1 MSRLTNCRV
10 CRAPLSA
17 SPELRLPKT
26 PRGTQYFIT
35 KEQFA
40 SDYGVTIDVFSC
52 EFCGHVQLD
61 GEPVIYDNDCTSATG
76 LSPAIQAHRKA
87 QAREFVE
94 RFQLRGGKVLD
105 AGCGD
110 GYFLTLLQ
118 EAGAMPTGVE
128 PSGKARVVADSGLQ
142 IIDGMISRDDAI
154 PGAPYD
160 AFVTFHVLEH
170 VPTPSDFL
178 QGLHRS
184 LKPGGVGLV
193 EVPSLERIVERSG
206 FFDFMPDHLSYFSL
220 QTLRLALEINGFDVL
235 DTYRDW
241 NGEHAVAI
249 VRKRAGVDLS
259 ALTSSMNTLVMDV
272 DRFSAAHVA
281 AGRRVAIWGASHH
294 ALPLLSKVDH
304 AKFAYVVDSAPYKQS
319 RYTPLSHLPVVPP
332 STLQNDPVE
341 VIVIIAPR
349 YRREIL
355 DQLQHEIG
363 YRGVIASIDDNSLVV
378 VQEADQPP
386 VPAPPTA

>member
-1 MSRLTNCRV
+1 MSKLMNCRV

-17 SPELRLPKT
+17 SPGLRLPKT

-40 SDYGVTIDVFSC
+40 SDYGLTIDVFSC

-61 GEPVIYDNDCTSATG
+61 GDPVIYDNDCTSATG
-76 LSPAIQAHRKA
+76 LSPAIQAHRRTQGHA
-87 QAREFVE
+87 FVE
-94 RFQLRGGKVLD
+94 RFQLRDRNVLD

-118 EAGAMPTGVE
+118 EAGAIPTGIE
-128 PSGKARVVADSGLQ
+128 PSGKTRVVADSGLR
-142 IIDGMISRDDAI
+142 ILDGMITRDDPV

-170 VPTPSDFL
+170 VPNPSDFL

-184 LKPGGVGLV
+184 LSPDGVGLV

-235 DTYRDW
+235 ETYRDW
-241 NGEHAVAI
+241 EGEHAVAI
-249 VRKRAGVDLS
+249 VRKRPRADLEPF
-259 ALTSSMNTLVMDV
+259 AASMNSLVMDV
-272 DRFSAAHVA
+272 NRFSAAHVA

-294 ALPLLSKVDH
+294 ALPLLAKVDH
-304 AKFAYVVDSAPYKQS
+304 STFDYVVDSAPYKQS
-319 RYTPLSHLPVVPP
+319 KYTPLSHLRVVPP
-332 STLQNDPVE
+332 TTLRDDPVD
-341 VIVIIAPR
+341 VIVVIAPR

-355 DQLQHEIG
+355 DHLQHEIG
-363 YRGVIASIDDNSLVV
+363 YRGVIASIDDNALVV
-378 VQEADQPP
+378 IQEG
-386 VPAPPTA
+386 

>member
-1 MSRLTNCRV
+1 MSTLTNCRI
-10 CRAPLSA
+10 CLTPLGA

-40 SDYGVTIDVFSC
+40 SDYGVTIDVFAC
-52 EFCGHVQLD
+52 EFCGHVQLSGD
-61 GEPVIYDNDCTSATG
+61 PVIYDNDCTSATG
-76 LSPAIQAHRKA
+76 LSPAIQAHRRA
-87 QAREFVE
+87 QARAFVE
-94 RFQLRGGKVLD
+94 RFHLRGCNVLD

-110 GYFLTLLQ
+110 GYFLTLLH
-118 EAGAMPTGVE
+118 EAGAIPTGIE
-128 PSGKARVVADSGLQ
+128 PSGKSRVVANSGLR
-142 IIDGMISRDDAI
+142 ILDGMITRDEAVG
-154 PGAPYD
+154 GAPYD

-170 VPTPSDFL
+170 VPNPGDFL

-184 LKPGGVGLV
+184 LRDGGVGLV

-241 NGEHAVAI
+241 SGEHAVAI
-249 VRKRAGVDLS
+249 VQKRARADLS
-259 ALTSSMNTLVMDV
+259 ALTSSMDSLVKDV

-281 AGRRVAIWGASHH
+281 SGRRVAIWGASHH

-304 AKFAYVVDSAPYKQS
+304 SRFTYVVDSAPYKQS
-319 RYTPLSHLPVVPP
+319 RYTPLSHLRVVPP
-332 STLQNDPVE
+332 TALQDDPVE
-341 VIVIIAPR
+341 VVLVIAPR
-349 YRREIL
+349 YQQEIL
-355 DQLQHEIG
+355 QQLQQEMG
-363 YRGVIASIDDNSLVV
+363 YRGVIASIDGNSLVV
-378 VQEADQPP
+378 IQES
-386 VPAPPTA
+386 